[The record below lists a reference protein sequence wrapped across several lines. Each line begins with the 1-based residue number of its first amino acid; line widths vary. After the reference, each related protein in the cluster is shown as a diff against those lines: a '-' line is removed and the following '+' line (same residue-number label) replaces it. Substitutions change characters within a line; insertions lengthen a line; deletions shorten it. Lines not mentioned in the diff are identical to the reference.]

1 MSACVCGIQA
11 FIELGVILYYMYSV
25 YTCVVFYSIC
35 TYMVNIFQWG
45 VMGAWKIQTRWAVFM

>member
-1 MSACVCGIQA
+1 MMSACVCGIQA

-45 VMGAWKIQTRWAVFM
+45 VMGAWKIQTR